1 MYDRILVGIDFSDS
15 SVETVRWTVSR
26 FPTADIVLFHAIEP
40 LSIPGYLA
48 RTLGGSL
55 ELMREKEL
63 DARTNLE
70 HLTEGVGIEA
80 RIEVRLGWAPES
92 LAITAEEV
100 GAELVVVGAH
110 RKRVNPTDELGN
122 TCAAIVRKT
131 VVPVLVWRPVIND
144 SDKTILAALDLREG
158 SAPVAATA
166 ARYAAYFGAR
176 LLLLHAI
183 PSTLQGYLRAV
194 STAPKVEETMRDLE
208 SEARRDALERIP
220 EDLRDQVPTQ
230 VAIVRGKPVV
240 NHILSTAE
248 RESADL
254 IVIGKYHAPGL
265 VARVLL
271 GGNTGAVI
279 QHANCSVLTVP
290 V

>member
-1 MYDRILVGIDFSDS
+1 MYDRILIGIDFSDS

-26 FPTADIVLFHAIEP
+26 FPTAEITLFHAIGP
-40 LSIPGYLA
+40 LSIPGYLS
-48 RTLGGSL
+48 RTLGGGT

-70 HLTEGVGIEA
+70 HLAEGIGIDA

-92 LAITAEEV
+92 LAITAEEI

-110 RKRVNPTDELGN
+110 RKRVNPSDELGN

-131 VVPVLVWRPVIND
+131 IVPVLVWRPVVND
-144 SDKTILAALDLREG
+144 RDKTILAALDLREG
-158 SAPVAATA
+158 SAPVAATG
-166 ARYAAYFGAR
+166 ARYASYFDAR

-183 PSTLQGYLRAV
+183 PSTLHGYLRAV
-194 STAPKVEETMRDLE
+194 STAPKVEETMRGLE

-220 EDLRDQVPTQ
+220 KDLRDQVPTQ
-230 VAIVRGKPVV
+230 VAIVRGRPIVS
-240 NHILSTAE
+240 HILNTAE
-248 RESADL
+248 SESADL

-265 VARVLL
+265 AARVLL
-271 GGNTGAVI
+271 GGITAAVI
-279 QHANCSVLTVP
+279 QNANCSVLTVP

>member
-1 MYDRILVGIDFSDS
+1 MYDRILIGIDFSDS

-26 FPTADIVLFHAIEP
+26 FPTADITLFHAIGP
-40 LSIPGYLA
+40 LSIPGYLS
-48 RTLGGSL
+48 RTLGGGM

-70 HLTEGVGIEA
+70 HLAEGIGIDA

-92 LAITAEEV
+92 LAITAEEI

-110 RKRVNPTDELGN
+110 RKRVNPSDELGN

-131 VVPVLVWRPVIND
+131 IVPVLVWRPVVND
-144 SDKTILAALDLREG
+144 RDKTILAALDLREG
-158 SAPVAATA
+158 SAPVAATG
-166 ARYAAYFGAR
+166 ARYASYFDAR

-183 PSTLQGYLRAV
+183 PSTLHGYLRAV
-194 STAPKVEETMRDLE
+194 STAPKVEETMRGLE

-230 VAIVRGKPVV
+230 VAIVRGRPIVS
-240 NHILSTAE
+240 HILNTAE
-248 RESADL
+248 SESADL

-271 GGNTGAVI
+271 GGITAAVI
-279 QHANCSVLTVP
+279 QNANCSVLTVP

>member
-48 RTLGGSL
+48 RTLGGDL

-70 HLTEGVGIEA
+70 LLVEGIGIEA

-158 SAPVAATA
+158 SAPVAATG
-166 ARYAAYFGAR
+166 ARSAAYFGAR

-183 PSTLQGYLRAV
+183 PSTLYGYMRAV
-194 STAPKVEETMRDLE
+194 STAPKVEEAMRDLE
-208 SEARRDALERIP
+208 NEARRDALERIP
-220 EDLRDQVPTQ
+220 KDLRDQVPTQ

-240 NHILSTAE
+240 NHILNTAE

-279 QHANCSVLTVP
+279 QNANCSVLTVP

>member
-1 MYDRILVGIDFSDS
+1 MYDRILIGIDFSDT
-15 SVETVRWTVSR
+15 SVETVRWAVSR
-26 FPTADIVLFHAIEP
+26 FPTAEIVLFHSIEP
-40 LSIPGYLA
+40 ESVPGYLA
-48 RTLGGSL
+48 RTLGGDL

-63 DARTNLE
+63 DVRTNLE
-70 HLTEGVGIEA
+70 HLADGLGIEA
-80 RIEVRLGWAPES
+80 RLEVRVGWAPEA
-92 LAITAEEV
+92 LAITAEEI

-122 TCAAIVRKT
+122 TCSAIVRKT
-131 VVPVLVWRPVIND
+131 TVPVLVWRPVVNE

-166 ARYAAYFGAR
+166 AEYAAYFDAR
-176 LLLLHAI
+176 LVLLHAI
-183 PSTLQGYLRAV
+183 PHRLQGYLRAV
-194 STAPKVEETMRDLE
+194 STPPKVEETLLGLE
-208 SEARRDALERIP
+208 KEARRDALARVP
-220 EDLRDQVPTQ
+220 EELRGTVPIQ

-240 NHILSTAE
+240 AHILNTAE
-248 RESADL
+248 REAADL

-271 GGNTGAVI
+271 GGITAAVI
-279 QHANCSVLTVP
+279 QNANCSVLTVP

>member
-1 MYDRILVGIDFSDS
+1 MYDRILIGIDFSDS

-26 FPTADIVLFHAIEP
+26 FPTAEIILFHAIGP
-40 LSIPGYLA
+40 LSIPGYLS
-48 RTLGGSL
+48 RTLGGGP

-70 HLTEGVGIEA
+70 LLAEGIGIEA
-80 RIEVRLGWAPES
+80 GIEVRLGWAPEA
-92 LAITAEEV
+92 LAHTAEEV

-144 SDKTILAALDLREG
+144 RDKTILAALDLREG
-158 SAPVAATA
+158 SAPVAATG

-194 STAPKVEETMRDLE
+194 STAPKVEETMRNLE
-208 SEARRDALERIP
+208 KEARRDALGRIP
-220 EDLRDQVPTQ
+220 EDLREGLPTQ

-240 NHILSTAE
+240 SHILNTAE

-271 GGNTGAVI
+271 GGITAAVI
-279 QHANCSVLTVP
+279 QNANCSVLTVP

>member
-1 MYDRILVGIDFSDS
+1 MYDRILIGIDFSDS

-26 FPTADIVLFHAIEP
+26 FPTAEITLFHAIGP
-40 LSIPGYLA
+40 LSIPGYLS
-48 RTLGGSL
+48 RTLGGGM

-70 HLTEGVGIEA
+70 LLAEGIGIDA

-92 LAITAEEV
+92 LAITAEEI

-110 RKRVNPTDELGN
+110 RKRVNPSDELGN

-131 VVPVLVWRPVIND
+131 IVPVLVWRPVVND
-144 SDKTILAALDLREG
+144 RDKTILAALDLREG
-158 SAPVAATA
+158 SAPVAATG
-166 ARYAAYFGAR
+166 ARYASYFDAR

-183 PSTLQGYLRAV
+183 PSTLHGYLRAV
-194 STAPKVEETMRDLE
+194 STAPKVEETMRGLE
-208 SEARRDALERIP
+208 NEARRDALERIP
-220 EDLRDQVPTQ
+220 KDIRDQVPTQ
-230 VAIVRGKPVV
+230 VAIVRGRPVV
-240 NHILSTAE
+240 SHILKAAE
-248 RESADL
+248 SESADL

-271 GGNTGAVI
+271 GGITAAVI
-279 QHANCSVLTVP
+279 QNANCSVLTVP

>member
-48 RTLGGSL
+48 RTLGGDL

-70 HLTEGVGIEA
+70 LLVEGIGIEA

-158 SAPVAATA
+158 SAPVAATG

-183 PSTLQGYLRAV
+183 PSTLYGYMRAV
-194 STAPKVEETMRDLE
+194 STAPKVEEAMRDLE
-208 SEARRDALERIP
+208 NEARRDALERIP
-220 EDLRDQVPTQ
+220 KDLRDQVPTQ

-279 QHANCSVLTVP
+279 QNANCSVLTVP

>member
-1 MYDRILVGIDFSDS
+1 MYERILIGIDFSDS

-40 LSIPGYLA
+40 LSIPGYLSRA
-48 RTLGGSL
+48 LGGGL

-70 HLTEGVGIEA
+70 HLVEGIGIEA
-80 RIEVRLGWAPES
+80 RLEVHLGWAPES
-92 LAITAEEV
+92 LAITAEEI

-122 TCAAIVRKT
+122 TCSAIVRKT
-131 VVPVLVWRPVIND
+131 HVPVLVWRPVIND
-144 SDKTILAALDLREG
+144 TDKTILAALDLREG

-166 ARYAAYFGAR
+166 ARYADYFGAR

-183 PSTLQGYLRAV
+183 PSTLHGYLRAV
-194 STAPKVEETMRDLE
+194 STPPKVEEAMRDLE
-208 SEARRDALERIP
+208 NEARRDALARIP
-220 EDLRDQVPTQ
+220 DELRDQIQAQ
-230 VAIVRGKPVV
+230 VAIVRGRPVV
-240 NHILSTAE
+240 SHILSTAE
-248 RESADL
+248 TESADL

-271 GGNTGAVI
+271 GGITSAII
-279 QHANCSVLTVP
+279 QKANCSVLTVP

>member
-1 MYDRILVGIDFSDS
+1 MYDRILIGIDFSDS

-26 FPTADIVLFHAIEP
+26 FPTADIVLFHSIEP
-40 LSIPGYLA
+40 LSIPGYLSRA
-48 RTLGGSL
+48 LGGGL

-70 HLTEGVGIEA
+70 LLAEGIGIEA

-92 LAITAEEV
+92 LAITAEEI

-110 RKRVNPTDELGN
+110 RKRVTPSDELGN
-122 TCAAIVRKT
+122 TCSAIVRKT
-131 VVPVLVWRPVIND
+131 HVPVLVWRPVIND

-158 SAPVAATA
+158 SAPVAATG

-183 PSTLQGYLRAV
+183 PGTLHGYLRAV
-194 STAPKVEETMRDLE
+194 STAPKVEEAMRDLE
-208 SEARRDALERIP
+208 NEARRDALARIP
-220 EDLRDQVPTQ
+220 DELRDQVPTQ
-230 VAIVRGKPVV
+230 VAIVRGRPIVS
-240 NHILSTAE
+240 HILNTAE
-248 RESADL
+248 SEAADL

-271 GGNTGAVI
+271 GGITAAVI
-279 QHANCSVLTVP
+279 QNANCSVLTVP

>member
-1 MYDRILVGIDFSDS
+1 MYDRILIGIDFSDS

-26 FPTADIVLFHAIEP
+26 FPTADIVLFHSIEP
-40 LSIPGYLA
+40 LSIPGYLSRA
-48 RTLGGSL
+48 LGGGL

-70 HLTEGVGIEA
+70 LLAEGIGIEA

-110 RKRVNPTDELGN
+110 RKRVTPSDELGN
-122 TCAAIVRKT
+122 TCSAIVRKT
-131 VVPVLVWRPVIND
+131 QVPVLVWRPVVND
-144 SDKTILAALDLREG
+144 RDKTILAALDLREG
-158 SAPVAATA
+158 SAPVAATG

-183 PSTLQGYLRAV
+183 PGTLHGYLRAV
-194 STAPKVEETMRDLE
+194 STAPKVEEAMRDLE
-208 SEARRDALERIP
+208 NEARRDALARIP
-220 EDLRDQVPTQ
+220 DELRDQVPTQ
-230 VAIVRGKPVV
+230 VAIVRGRPIVS
-240 NHILSTAE
+240 HILNTAE
-248 RESADL
+248 SEAADL

-271 GGNTGAVI
+271 GGITAAVI
-279 QHANCSVLTVP
+279 QNANCSVLTVP

>member
-48 RTLGGSL
+48 RTLGGGV

-70 HLTEGVGIEA
+70 LLVEGIGIEA

-158 SAPVAATA
+158 SAPVAATG

-183 PSTLQGYLRAV
+183 PSTLYGYMRAV
-194 STAPKVEETMRDLE
+194 STAPKVEEAMRDLE
-208 SEARRDALERIP
+208 NEARRDALERIP
-220 EDLRDQVPTQ
+220 KDLRDQVPTQ

-279 QHANCSVLTVP
+279 QNANCSVLTVP

>member
-1 MYDRILVGIDFSDS
+1 MYDRILIGIDFSDS

-26 FPTADIVLFHAIEP
+26 FPTADIVLFHSIEP
-40 LSIPGYLA
+40 LSIPGYLSRA
-48 RTLGGSL
+48 LGGGL

-70 HLTEGVGIEA
+70 LLAEGIGIEA

-92 LAITAEEV
+92 LAITAEEI

-110 RKRVNPTDELGN
+110 RKRVTPSDELGN
-122 TCAAIVRKT
+122 TCSAIVRKT
-131 VVPVLVWRPVIND
+131 HVPVLVWRPVIND

-158 SAPVAATA
+158 SAPVAATG

-183 PSTLQGYLRAV
+183 PGTLHGYLRAV
-194 STAPKVEETMRDLE
+194 STAPKVEEAMRDLE
-208 SEARRDALERIP
+208 NEARRDALARIP
-220 EDLRDQVPTQ
+220 DELRDQVPTQ
-230 VAIVRGKPVV
+230 VAIVRGRPIVS
-240 NHILSTAE
+240 HILNTAE
-248 RESADL
+248 SEAADL

-271 GGNTGAVI
+271 GGITAAVI
-279 QHANCSVLTVP
+279 QNANCSV
-290 V
+290 

>member
-48 RTLGGSL
+48 RTLGGDL

-70 HLTEGVGIEA
+70 LLVEGIGIEA

-158 SAPVAATA
+158 SAPVAATG

-183 PSTLQGYLRAV
+183 PSTLYGYMRAV
-194 STAPKVEETMRDLE
+194 STAPKVEEAMRDLE
-208 SEARRDALERIP
+208 NEARRDALERIP
-220 EDLRDQVPTQ
+220 KDLRDQVPTQ

-240 NHILSTAE
+240 NHILNTAE

-279 QHANCSVLTVP
+279 QNANCSVLTVP

>member
-1 MYDRILVGIDFSDS
+1 MYDRILIGIDFSDS

-40 LSIPGYLA
+40 LSVPGYLSRA
-48 RTLGGSL
+48 LGGGL

-70 HLTEGVGIEA
+70 LLAEGIGIEA

-92 LAITAEEV
+92 LAITAEEI

-110 RKRVNPTDELGN
+110 RKRVTPSDELGN
-122 TCAAIVRKT
+122 TCSAIVRKT
-131 VVPVLVWRPVIND
+131 HVPVLVWRPVIND

-158 SAPVAATA
+158 SAPVAATGA
-166 ARYAAYFGAR
+166 KYASYFGAR

-183 PSTLQGYLRAV
+183 PSTLHGSLRAV
-194 STAPKVEETMRDLE
+194 STAPKVEEAMRDLE
-208 SEARRDALERIP
+208 NEARRDALARIP
-220 EDLRDQVPTQ
+220 EDLREGLPVQ

-240 NHILSTAE
+240 SHILNTAE
-248 RESADL
+248 REAADL

-271 GGNTGAVI
+271 GGITAAVI
-279 QHANCSVLTVP
+279 QNANCSVLTVP

>member
-1 MYDRILVGIDFSDS
+1 MYDRILIGIDFSHS

-26 FPTADIVLFHAIEP
+26 FPTAEITLFHAIGP
-40 LSIPGYLA
+40 LSIPGYLS
-48 RTLGGSL
+48 RTLGGGT

-70 HLTEGVGIEA
+70 HLAEGIGIDA

-92 LAITAEEV
+92 LAITAEEI

-110 RKRVNPTDELGN
+110 RKRVNPSDELGN

-131 VVPVLVWRPVIND
+131 IVPVLVWRPVVND
-144 SDKTILAALDLREG
+144 RDKTILAALDLREEN
-158 SAPVAATA
+158 APVAATG
-166 ARYAAYFGAR
+166 ARYASYFDAR

-183 PSTLQGYLRAV
+183 PSTLHGYLRAV
-194 STAPKVEETMRDLE
+194 STAPKVEETMRGLE

-230 VAIVRGKPVV
+230 VAIVRGRPIVS
-240 NHILSTAE
+240 HILNTAE
-248 RESADL
+248 SESADL

-271 GGNTGAVI
+271 GGITAAVI
-279 QHANCSVLTVP
+279 QNANCSVLTVP

>member
-70 HLTEGVGIEA
+70 HLTEGIGIEA

>member
-1 MYDRILVGIDFSDS
+1 MYDRILIGIDFSDS

-26 FPTADIVLFHAIEP
+26 FPTADIVLFHSIEP
-40 LSIPGYLA
+40 LSIPGYLSRA
-48 RTLGGSL
+48 LGGGL

-70 HLTEGVGIEA
+70 LLAEGIGIEA

-110 RKRVNPTDELGN
+110 RKRVTPSDELGN
-122 TCAAIVRKT
+122 TCSAIVRKT
-131 VVPVLVWRPVIND
+131 QVPVLVWRPVVND
-144 SDKTILAALDLREG
+144 RDKTILAALDLREG
-158 SAPVAATA
+158 SAPVAATG

-183 PSTLQGYLRAV
+183 PGTLHGYLRAV
-194 STAPKVEETMRDLE
+194 STAPKVEEAMRDLE
-208 SEARRDALERIP
+208 NEARRDALARIP
-220 EDLRDQVPTQ
+220 DELRDQVPTQ
-230 VAIVRGKPVV
+230 VAIVRGRPVV
-240 NHILSTAE
+240 SHILNTAE
-248 RESADL
+248 SEAADL

-271 GGNTGAVI
+271 GGITAAVI
-279 QHANCSVLTVP
+279 QNANCSVLTVP

>member
-1 MYDRILVGIDFSDS
+1 MYDRILIGIDFSDS

-26 FPTADIVLFHAIEP
+26 FPTADIVLFHSIEP
-40 LSIPGYLA
+40 LSIPGYLSRA
-48 RTLGGSL
+48 LGGGL

-70 HLTEGVGIEA
+70 LLAEGIGIEA

-110 RKRVNPTDELGN
+110 RKRVTPSDELGN

-131 VVPVLVWRPVIND
+131 QVPVLVWRPVVND
-144 SDKTILAALDLREG
+144 RDKTILAALDLREG
-158 SAPVAATA
+158 SAPVAATG

-183 PSTLQGYLRAV
+183 PGTLHGYLRAV
-194 STAPKVEETMRDLE
+194 STAPKVEEAMRDLE
-208 SEARRDALERIP
+208 NEARRDALARIP
-220 EDLRDQVPTQ
+220 DELRDQVPTQ
-230 VAIVRGKPVV
+230 VAIVRGRPIVS
-240 NHILSTAE
+240 HILNTAE
-248 RESADL
+248 SEAADL

-271 GGNTGAVI
+271 GGITAAVI
-279 QHANCSVLTVP
+279 QNANCSVLTVP

>member
-70 HLTEGVGIEA
+70 HLAEGIGIEA

-131 VVPVLVWRPVIND
+131 FVPVLVWRPVVND

-194 STAPKVEETMRDLE
+194 STPPKVEETMRDLE

-279 QHANCSVLTVP
+279 QNANCSVLTVP

>member
-1 MYDRILVGIDFSDS
+1 MYDRILIGIDFSDS

-40 LSIPGYLA
+40 LSIPGYLSRA
-48 RTLGGSL
+48 LGGGL

-63 DARTNLE
+63 DSRTNLE
-70 HLTEGVGIEA
+70 LLAEGIGIEA
-80 RIEVRLGWAPES
+80 RIEVRLGWAPEA

-110 RKRVNPTDELGN
+110 RKRVTPSDELGN
-122 TCAAIVRKT
+122 TCSAIVRKT
-131 VVPVLVWRPVIND
+131 QVPVLVWRPVVND
-144 SDKTILAALDLREG
+144 RDKTILAALDLREG
-158 SAPVAATA
+158 SAPVAATG

-183 PSTLQGYLRAV
+183 PSTLHGYLRAV
-194 STAPKVEETMRDLE
+194 STAPKVEEAMRNLE
-208 SEARRDALERIP
+208 NEARRDALARIP
-220 EDLRDQVPTQ
+220 DELRDQVPTQ
-230 VAIVRGKPVV
+230 VAIVRGRPIVS
-240 NHILSTAE
+240 HILNTAE
-248 RESADL
+248 SEAADL

-271 GGNTGAVI
+271 GGITAAVI
-279 QHANCSVLTVP
+279 QNANCSVLTVP

>member
-1 MYDRILVGIDFSDS
+1 MYDRILIGIDFSDS

-26 FPTADIVLFHAIEP
+26 FPTAEIILFHAIEP
-40 LSIPGYLA
+40 LSIPGYLS
-48 RTLGGSL
+48 RTLGGGL

-70 HLTEGVGIEA
+70 HLAEGIGIEA
-80 RIEVRLGWAPES
+80 RIEVRLGWAPEV
-92 LAITAEEV
+92 LATAAEEI

-110 RKRVNPTDELGN
+110 RKRVNPSDELGN
-122 TCAAIVRKT
+122 TCSAIVRKT

-144 SDKTILAALDLREG
+144 RDKTILAALDLREG
-158 SAPVAATA
+158 SAPVAATG
-166 ARYAAYFGAR
+166 ARYAAYFDAR

-183 PSTLQGYLRAV
+183 PSTLHGYLRAV

-208 SEARRDALERIP
+208 SEARREALGRIP
-220 EDLRDQVPTQ
+220 EELRDQVPAQ
-230 VAIVRGKPVV
+230 VAIVRGRPIVS
-240 NHILSTAE
+240 HILNTAE
-248 RESADL
+248 SESADL

-271 GGNTGAVI
+271 GGITAAVI
-279 QHANCSVLTVP
+279 QNANCSVLTVP

>member
-15 SVETVRWTVSR
+15 SVETVRWAVSR

-70 HLTEGVGIEA
+70 HLAEGIGIEA
-80 RIEVRLGWAPES
+80 RIEVRLGWAPDS

-144 SDKTILAALDLREG
+144 RDKTILAALDLREG
-158 SAPVAATA
+158 SAPVAATG

-183 PSTLQGYLRAV
+183 PSTLHGYLRAV

-208 SEARRDALERIP
+208 SEARRDALDRVP

-279 QHANCSVLTVP
+279 QNANCSVLTVP